1 MYEPINET
9 DATIVETLAASMR
22 EHGWIGQPVVVWGDM
37 LITGTHRQ
45 AAAKVA
51 EIAMPVIELADVV
64 GADELDRLIA
74 EWGEPLGGWYDVV
87 DAVLSRLPA
96 ETIDAWGIQF

>member
-9 DATIVETLAASMR
+9 DAMIVETLAASMR
-22 EHGWIGQPVVVWGDM
+22 KHGWIGQPVVVWGDM

-64 GADELDRLIA
+64 GAEELDRLID